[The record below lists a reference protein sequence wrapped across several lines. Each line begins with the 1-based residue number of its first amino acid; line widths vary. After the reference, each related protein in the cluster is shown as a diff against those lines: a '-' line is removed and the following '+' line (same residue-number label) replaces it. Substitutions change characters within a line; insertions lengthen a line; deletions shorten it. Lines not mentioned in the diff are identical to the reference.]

1 MKKYL
6 WIPAVAA
13 LAYFGKKGLD
23 LKRLADQIQF
33 RTTGVRLLTSTQG
46 LTLRVFMEIQ
56 NPTPSPVKIRKI
68 SGSVLINKT
77 IVGTF
82 DLPNIELQAGYNKQT
97 IDVRLDS
104 AALATLGLTNLIGI
118 FTGGLK
124 LPDVTIKSNIHLGLI
139 SVSDSQT
146 YKLA

>member
-33 RTTGVRLLTSTQG
+33 RTTGVRLITSPQG

-56 NPTPSPVKIRKI
+56 NPTTSPVSISKI
-68 SGSVLINKT
+68 SGSVLINDTT
-77 IVGTF
+77 IGTF
-82 DLPNIELQAGYNKQT
+82 DLPNVELQAGYNKKT

-104 AALATLGLTNLIGI
+104 ASLATLGLTNLIGI
-118 FTGGLK
+118 FTGGLT
-124 LPDVTIKSNIHLGLI
+124 LPNVTIKSNIHLGLI

-146 YKLA
+146 YKLV

>member
-13 LAYFGKKGLD
+13 PAYFGKKGLD

-33 RTTGVRLLTSTQG
+33 RTTGVRLITSTQG

-104 AALATLGLTNLIGI
+104 AA
-118 FTGGLK
+118 
-124 LPDVTIKSNIHLGLI
+124 
-139 SVSDSQT
+139 
-146 YKLA
+146 